1 MSILIGHASIDERG
15 KGRGG
20 VTGDQTGK
28 EVCIRT
34 WYSKGWAYVLRCKD
48 PAKAEKMAAS
58 CEQACQN
65 ENIGYDMNQRN
76 TLNTEAKKVGYV
88 LSAIK
93 KKCETDC
100 SALMTVCAQ
109 SAGINV
115 PYNGTNAPT
124 TSTMKT
130 AFMSTGKFEC
140 LTESKYL
147 TSDKYLKRGD
157 ILVKPGSHTVM
168 ALQNGSEQKKTE
180 EKKDPVKNQNQP
192 KIDPAQSKEPS
203 LKGTYKVV
211 NTSSLALRT
220 GAGTGKGYI
229 LGVPKDGK
237 VICYGFYTSVSGT
250 KWLLVTYNGTAGFIS
265 SKYLKKI

>member
-20 VTGDQTGK
+20 AAGDQTGK

-34 WYSKGWAYVLRCKD
+34 WYNKGWAYVLRCKD
-48 PAKAEKMAAS
+48 HKKAEKMAAS
-58 CEQACQN
+58 CEQACRN

-76 TLNTEAKKVGYV
+76 TMNTQAKKVGYD
-88 LSAIK
+88 LSKIK
-93 KKCETDC
+93 TKCETDC
-100 SALMTVCAQ
+100 SAFMTVCAQ

-130 AFMSTGKFEC
+130 AFTSTGEFEC
-140 LTESKYL
+140 LTDKKYL
-147 TSDKYLKRGD
+147 TSDKYLRRGD

-168 ALQNGSEQKKTE
+168 ALQNGSEHKDTE
-180 EKKDPVKNQNQP
+180 EKKGPVKTQTST
-192 KIDPAQSKEPS
+192 KVDPAQSKDSS
-203 LKGTYKVV
+203 LKGTYEVV
-211 NTSSLALRT
+211 NVSSLSLRA
-220 GAGTGKGYI
+220 GAGTGKSFI
-229 LGVPKDGK
+229 LGVPKGGK
-237 VICYGFYTSVSGT
+237 VICYGYYTTISGT
-250 KWLLVTYNGTAGFIS
+250 KWLLVSYNGTTGFIS